1 MANNAAMMAAYKR
14 PDASSSPRPP
24 LPPTTSVEATAPPP
38 LSNSIAAPRDNPG
51 VDSELLSRFGNE
63 NNAYEDL
70 AEKLASED
78 EPDQSETT
86 QGPHKERGNS
96 RS

>member
-1 MANNAAMMAAYKR
+1 MHMLQFLGHIR
-14 PDASSSPRPP
+14 
-24 LPPTTSVEATAPPP
+24 
-38 LSNSIAAPRDNPG
+38 
-51 VDSELLSRFGNE
+51 NE